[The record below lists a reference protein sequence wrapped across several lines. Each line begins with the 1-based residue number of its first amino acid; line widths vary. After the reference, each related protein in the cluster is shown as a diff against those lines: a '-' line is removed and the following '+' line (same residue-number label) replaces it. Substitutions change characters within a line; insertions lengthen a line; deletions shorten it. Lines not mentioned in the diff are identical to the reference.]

1 MNFLK
6 KPHIIR
12 RYSKPTIVKG
22 YSSIPYEDLTLPMD
36 VQTLE
41 DVVIT
46 TPDGSKSVQRLKV
59 FCDYEILVENEQHQQ
74 KADRLWFQNTWFECK
89 SSRLSENTPLRHWT
103 STFVECLDNEEGP
116 EENYDKDG
124 NVIYEIPKG
133 MRVTDD
139 GKGNVTIF
147 S

>member
-6 KPHIIR
+6 RAHKIR
-12 RYSKPTIVKG
+12 RYSEPVYVKG

-46 TPDGSKSVQRLKV
+46 TPDGSKSVQKLKV
-59 FCDYEILVENEQHQQ
+59 FCDSEIMVESEAGQQ
-74 KADRLWFQNTWFECK
+74 KADRLWFQNKWFECR
-89 SSRLSENTPLRHWT
+89 SCRLSENTPLRHYT
-103 STFVECLDNEEGP
+103 ATFMECLDQEPQGS
-116 EENYDKDG
+116 DG
-124 NVIYEIPKG
+124 ESGETEHEP
-133 MRVTDD
+133 D
-139 GKGNVTIF
+139 G

>member
-6 KPHIIR
+6 RPHTLR
-12 RYSKPTIVKG
+12 RYSEPVFVKG

-46 TPDGSKSVQRLKV
+46 TPDGSKSVQKLKV
-59 FCDYEILVENEQHQQ
+59 FCDSEILVESEAEQR
-74 KADRLWFQNTWFECK
+74 KADRLWFQNKWFECK
-89 SSRLSENTPLRHWT
+89 SCRLSENTPLRHYT
-103 STFVECLDNEEGP
+103 ATFIECLDQEPLNGAEESEGTEDEP
-116 EENYDKDG
+116 G
-124 NVIYEIPKG
+124 G
-133 MRVTDD
+133 
-139 GKGNVTIF
+139 

>member
-6 KPHIIR
+6 RPHTLR
-12 RYSKPTIVKG
+12 RYSEPVFVKG

-46 TPDGSKSVQRLKV
+46 TPDGSKSVQKLKV
-59 FCDYEILVENEQHQQ
+59 FCDSEILVESEAEQQ
-74 KADRLWFQNTWFECK
+74 KADRLWFQKKWFECK
-89 SSRLSENTPLRHWT
+89 SCRLSENTPLRHYT
-103 STFVECLDNEEGP
+103 ATFIECLDQEPLKTAEESEVTENEPG
-116 EENYDKDG
+116 G
-124 NVIYEIPKG
+124 
-133 MRVTDD
+133 
-139 GKGNVTIF
+139 